1 MYEFQREMVK
11 NKPRMGWILS
21 IPQIFSRTNENN
33 IKKKD
38 SNFEDRERLVNSS
51 LHGVSPT
58 QNT

>member
-21 IPQIFSRTNENN
+21 IPQIFSRTNESN

-38 SNFEDRERLVNSS
+38 SNFERPRKTGE
-51 LHGVSPT
+51 
-58 QNT
+58 